1 MSARY
6 PSRREFV
13 AGAGTAAL
21 ATFSSGRAFGQTPL
35 PSNPDVVIVGSGAA
49 GMSAARRLQSL
60 GRSVVLLE
68 ALPEPGGRAW
78 TDTTFFGVPFD
89 RGCAWI
95 HAADRNPMYNLARE
109 KKFTLQDHQMKLDHV
124 WYGNKPRKF
133 TPAEMAEYEKAEKA
147 IIQATEK
154 HSKRGDGAVST
165 ITRIRTPAE
174 HVAATVLG
182 PMDMAV
188 DLEDLSISHLSEQAD
203 LDPNYLVKEGYG
215 ALVRTLADGLPIST
229 ATPVTRIR
237 YDGPGVVC
245 ETAKGDVKARA
256 CIITCSV
263 GALASGRI
271 RFDPVLPEWKE
282 DSFHR
287 IAMGLLAKIPM
298 LIQGDRLGLKE
309 FDDLHYERPGRQDIY
324 FLAFPFDTDLL
335 IGFVGG
341 KFAWEL
347 TAAGTEAAVDFGR
360 ESVRRI
366 FGADAEKKIVQADFT
381 TWGRNPWIRGAYAA
395 SIPGHHVARQDLAK
409 PVVNKLFFAGEALA
423 GEFAQTCGGAFLS
436 GRATADA
443 VNRVLG

>member
-1 MSARY
+1 MAYIR
-6 PSRREFV
+6 PSRREFI
-13 AGAGTAAL
+13 AGASAAAL
-21 ATFSSGRAFGQTPL
+21 ASAPLRAWAQAPL
-35 PSNPDVVIVGSGAA
+35 PTNPDVVIVGSGCS
-49 GMSAARRLQSL
+49 GMSAARRLTAL

-95 HAADRNPMYNLARE
+95 HAADRNPLYNIARE
-109 KKFTLQDHQMKLDHV
+109 KNFTLREHHMKLDHI

-133 TPAEMAEYEKAEKA
+133 DAREMAEYEKAEKG
-147 IIQATEK
+147 ILQATEK
-154 HSKRGDGAVST
+154 FAKRGDGSVAS

-174 HVAATVLG
+174 HVASTVIG

-188 DLEDLSISHLSEQAD
+188 DLEDLSISHFSEQAD

-215 ALVRTLADGLPIST
+215 AVVRTLADGLPISVS
-229 ATPVTRIR
+229 TPVTRIR

-245 ETAKGDVKARA
+245 ETPKGDVSAKA

-282 DSFHR
+282 DSFNR

-298 LIQGDRLGLKE
+298 LIHGDRFGLKE

-324 FLAFPFDTDLL
+324 FLAFPFDSDLL
-335 IGFVGG
+335 VGFVGG

-381 TWGRNPWIRGAYAA
+381 TWGRNPWIRGAYSA
-395 SIPGHHVARQDLAK
+395 SIPGHHVAKQDLAK
-409 PVVNKLFFAGEALA
+409 PVVNKLFWAGEALA

-443 VNRVLG
+443 VNRTLG